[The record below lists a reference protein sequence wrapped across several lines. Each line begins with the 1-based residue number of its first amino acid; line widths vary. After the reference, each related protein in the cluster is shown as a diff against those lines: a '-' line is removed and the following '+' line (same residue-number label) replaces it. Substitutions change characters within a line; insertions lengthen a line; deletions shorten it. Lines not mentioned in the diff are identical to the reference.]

1 METRK
6 QKIIDLVSKIVSL
19 PTLPHVVTKLEKMLE
34 NPNVSAE
41 EVNRIISSD
50 QVLTAKILKLVNSAF
65 YGFPGQIS
73 TVTHAVVILG
83 FSTVQTI
90 ALSTSVFDLF
100 EMESKTA
107 QFDRKK
113 FWQHS
118 IATAVI
124 SKLIAQKYLPAD
136 PEKAFVAGLLHDI
149 GKVILDQYLHVYL
162 DCIME
167 EVYKDDMLF
176 YDAEKRVM
184 DNGHHELGSWLAEK
198 WSLPPNLREAIA
210 YHHDPMKGKEGKI
223 LASIVHLGDIF
234 ARVKNIGSGGDNH
247 IPHLYAEAWDLTT
260 LNEAVMPGFYDEID
274 EAIEKAEMFFA
285 MVDNPGSK

>member
-1 METRK
+1 METK
-6 QKIIDLVSKIVSL
+6 QQKLVNLVAKISSL

-41 EVNRIISSD
+41 EVNRVISSD

-100 EMESKTA
+100 EMESKA
-107 QFDRKK
+107 GRFDRRR
-113 FWQHS
+113 FWEHS

-136 PEKAFVAGLLHDI
+136 PEKAFVAGLIHDI
-149 GKVILDQYLHVYL
+149 GKVILDQFLHVYL
-162 DCIME
+162 QCIME
-167 EVYKDDMLF
+167 EVYKDDILF
-176 YDAEKRVM
+176 VDAERRVM
-184 DNGHHELGSWLAEK
+184 ECGHDDMGAWLAEK
-198 WSLPPNLREAIA
+198 WSLPIALREAIA
-210 YHHDPMKGKEGKI
+210 CHHQPAKAKEGKI
-223 LASIVHLGDIF
+223 LASIVHLADIF
-234 ARVKNIGSGGDNH
+234 ARVKNIGNGGDNH
-247 IPHLYAEAWDLTT
+247 IPYLKQDAWELTT
-260 LNEAVMPGFYDEID
+260 LGESKMQEFYDEID
-274 EAIEKAEMFFA
+274 DAIEKADMFFS
-285 MVDNPGSK
+285 MVENK